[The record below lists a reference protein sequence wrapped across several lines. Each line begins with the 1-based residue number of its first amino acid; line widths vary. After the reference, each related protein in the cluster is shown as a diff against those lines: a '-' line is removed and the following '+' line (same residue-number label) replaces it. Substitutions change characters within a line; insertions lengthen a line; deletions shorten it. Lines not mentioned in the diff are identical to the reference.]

1 VRLRTPLIAWLV
13 LLAQACGGGS
23 GGSSPAPASPKSIVS
38 IQVAGPPVKVFDH
51 TKDKQEPDNLPDA
64 PITAWKEGNGTVNL
78 LIPSTE
84 AYRMRG
90 PDLEHV
96 SIDPNKIYSSA
107 QSASQIP
114 EDLYNY
120 NHWLLAPYSLDG
132 VHFFTVAHHEWYA
145 CLLNGDCS
153 QAAPNGEVAQTN
165 SWANTLNSF
174 VSSDG
179 GASWQLNTVGGSHVI
194 ANTSYHW
201 TGSQALAQKV
211 YLQALNHT
219 GMFGCSRLVREGA
232 WWYAITYYIH
242 RDFSQINP
250 TQGQYQAPIDNFGFV
265 LIRTND
271 FTDPNGWQAW
281 SGGSVYEPLAN
292 LHFQTFLPQSNGA
305 SMNALT
311 PQLIFDTVAQRT
323 VMISTVFG
331 GSNPVYYSTTASLAN
346 PSWSD
351 AMPIVGTVQLTTDPA
366 GPVQG
371 FNDASYPSILDPN
384 SGGYNF
390 EFTSGNPLLF
400 YSTSPGAYGGDNLAR
415 DVYRVQLSV
424 TYGP

>member
-1 VRLRTPLIAWLV
+1 MSTRIPTILALALLV
-13 LLAQACGGGS
+13 QGCGGGS
-23 GGSSPAPASPKSIVS
+23 SSPPPAPKSIVS
-38 IQVAGPPVKVFDH
+38 MQIVGQPVKVFDH

-64 PITAWKEGNGTVNL
+64 PITAWREADGTVNL

-90 PDLEHV
+90 PDLTHLT
-96 SIDPNKIYSSA
+96 IDPDKIYSSA

-114 EDLYNY
+114 EDLYDY
-120 NHWLLAPYSLDG
+120 HIWLLAPYSLDG
-132 VHFFTVAHHEWYA
+132 SHFYTVAHSEWYA
-145 CLLNGDCS
+145 CLLNGDCA
-153 QAAPNGEVAQTN
+153 QIAANGIDAGTN
-165 SWANTLNSF
+165 SWANTLNSLA
-174 VSSDG
+174 SSDG
-179 GASWQLNTVGGSHVI
+179 GASWQLNTFAGSHVV

-219 GMFGCSRLVREGA
+219 GMFGSSRLVQEGA

-242 RDFSQINP
+242 RDFSQINAA
-250 TQGQYQAPIDNFGFV
+250 QGVYEAPIDSSGYV
-265 LIRTND
+265 LLRTSD

-281 SGGSVYEPLAN
+281 SGGGVYEPLAN
-292 LHFQTFLPQSNGA
+292 LNFKTFLPQISGA
-305 SMNALT
+305 AQDAPT
-311 PQLIFDTVAQRT
+311 PQLIRDSVTQRC
-323 VMISTVFG
+323 VMIHTLFG
-331 GSNPVYYSTTASLAN
+331 GSNAVYYATTASLAN

-351 AMPIVGTVQLTTDPA
+351 SLPIAGTAQLTTDPA

-371 FNDASYPSILDPN
+371 FNDANYPSILDPS

-390 EFTSGNPLLF
+390 EFSTASPLLF

-415 DVYRVQLSV
+415 DVYRVPLSV

>member
-1 VRLRTPLIAWLV
+1 MSRRILTILS
-13 LLAQACGGGS
+13 LACLTHACGGGS
-23 GGSSPAPASPKSIVS
+23 DGTPPPPVTKSIVS
-38 IQVAGPPVKVFDH
+38 MQVVGQPVKVFDN

-64 PITAWKEGNGTVNL
+64 PITAWRQADGTVNL

-90 PDLEHV
+90 PDLLHLT
-96 SIDPNKIYSSA
+96 IDPNKIFSSA
-107 QSASQIP
+107 QSASQIA
-114 EDLYNY
+114 EDLYDY
-120 NHWLLAPYSLDG
+120 DLWLLAPYSLDG
-132 VHFFTVAHHEWYA
+132 LHFYTVAHSEWYA

-153 QAAPNGEVAQTN
+153 QTAANGLPAQLN
-165 SWANTLNSF
+165 SWANTLNAC

-179 GASWQLNTVGGSHVI
+179 GASWQLNTVAANHVV

-219 GMFGCSRLVREGA
+219 GMFGSSRLVQEGA
-232 WWYAITYYIH
+232 WWYAVTYYIH

-250 TQGQYQAPIDNFGFV
+250 AQAQYQAAIDNFGYV
-265 LIRTND
+265 LIRTSD

-292 LHFQTFLPQSNGA
+292 LNFKTFLPQVNGA
-305 SMNALT
+305 AMDAPT
-311 PQLIFDTVAQRT
+311 PQLIRDTVTERY
-323 VMISTVFG
+323 VMIHTLFG
-331 GSNPVYYSTTASLAN
+331 GSNAVYYATTASLAT

-351 AMPIVGTVQLTTDPA
+351 SVPIGGTAQLTTDPA

-371 FNDASYPSILDPN
+371 FNDANYPSILDPN

-400 YSTSPGAYGGDNLAR
+400 YSTSPAAYGGDNLAR
-415 DVYRVQLSV
+415 DVYRVQLAV